1 VDSIYYFV
9 LTISYDAVQ
18 REDINPDRTIVSD
31 ALYRFRSH
39 TFAGVQNSER
49 MPARHRSASTAQEA
63 EETTDLFSVMASTV
77 TNPSAWSL
85 TDGDTR
91 KDGLKRQASVSSST
105 APSSSSSAAN
115 PTNTTA
121 DKTNSTG
128 TQETRKKQSKGTTTA
143 KLDDLMKELIC
154 V

>member
-1 VDSIYYFV
+1 
-9 LTISYDAVQ
+9 
-18 REDINPDRTIVSD
+18 
-31 ALYRFRSH
+31 
-39 TFAGVQNSER
+39 